1 MHAEM
6 HLSIIIKNISWTSYQ
21 LSQPNL
27 QRSFKFWTW
36 ISSSLLCNDASLTF
50 WSIEHYYIFFFD
62 EMNQISFTSKRTAG
76 FNHHE
81 TTNTINSYMKS
92 DPNFSKYQ
100 TKENASQKL
109 FKIKEFCNL
118 YFRLTIKW
126 TVQYQQK
133 IFESHSILSSFISKW
148 SKDKDIMRFSLTQ
161 SGRIFIL
168 WILFGPCELLI
179 LNLQFAY
186 QCDSCA
192 HLQIKVF

>member
-36 ISSSLLCNDASLTF
+36 SSSSLLCNNTSLTF
-50 WSIEHYYIFFFD
+50 WSIKHYYLFFFD

-76 FNHHE
+76 FNHCCRAWNNKYNQQLYE
-81 TTNTINSYMKS
+81 IRS
-92 DPNFSKYQ
+92 DPNFSKDQ

-109 FKIKEFCNL
+109 FKIKELCSLFS
-118 YFRLTIKW
+118 RLTIKW

-133 IFESHSILSSFISKW
+133 IFESF
-148 SKDKDIMRFSLTQ
+148 
-161 SGRIFIL
+161 
-168 WILFGPCELLI
+168 
-179 LNLQFAY
+179 
-186 QCDSCA
+186 
-192 HLQIKVF
+192 HLKFLYIQMK